1 MLLLKGKFGLDLEQA
16 GKRKVKIKYD
26 IMRSVAITSEESAHG
41 HARSMTPFRL
51 RQKLCYS
58 SGRVFRVSK
67 FETAFGKG

>member
-1 MLLLKGKFGLDLEQA
+1 MLKGKFGLDLEQA

-26 IMRSVAITSEESAHG
+26 KMRSVAITSEESAHAR
-41 HARSMTPFRL
+41 ARSMIPFRL
-51 RQKLCYS
+51 RQKLFCS